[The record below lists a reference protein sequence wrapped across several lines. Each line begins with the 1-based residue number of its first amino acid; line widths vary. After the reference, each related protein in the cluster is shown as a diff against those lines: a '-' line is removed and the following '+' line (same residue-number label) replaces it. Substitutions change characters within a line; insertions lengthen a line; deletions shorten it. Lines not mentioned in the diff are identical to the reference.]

1 MGNNCCT
8 YIDYIDECEEYTYR
22 SKPIYYNKNTNLKLK
37 TIYEDD
43 ENDKISIEN
52 CIIEVENHIT
62 PTVNENEFDLNETCK
77 ITDKPESYDIISLS
91 NENIYYTS
99 DNSTELV

>member
-8 YIDYIDECEEYTYR
+8 FIDYIDEYEEYTYR
-22 SKPIYYNKNTNLKLK
+22 PKPIYYKKNTNVKLK

-43 ENDKISIEN
+43 ETENISIEN
-52 CIIEVENHIT
+52 CIIELDNNTT
-62 PTVNENEFDLNETCK
+62 PIEKKNELDLNETYN

-91 NENIYYTS
+91 NDTIIYTS
-99 DNSTELV
+99 DNSTEIV